1 MSTNLLFRLL
11 PKSLVGRVYALYA
24 FTLLVFVGGSVALF
38 YQYQFVVKLGDAKER
53 AGTLMAVVGPAIAD
67 SAVIGDYD
75 TIRRTLRRAV
85 NHSDFSYAA
94 FIDQAGGE
102 IFETPSQHSSVLPP
116 KWLRD
121 QMAGRLYDIN
131 SSIVVGGRAY
141 GVLRLSFSAEGI
153 AGDLWQQAR
162 IVIGLALASLLGGLL
177 LIRLPLVS
185 WLGELGQVSAYDAA
199 MQTGVPA
206 LKNATSAATVTEF
219 RETFLVLDRAAATLQ
234 AQREQATA
242 TLGAIGD
249 GVITLDA
256 NEKVLLANPVA
267 CAMLAMSAQS
277 LLGQSIRSLCPDIF
291 LDTGP
296 LKPWRDRRS
305 TVHKKNRAAMVIETT
320 LSPIWGLA
328 EQAVGYV
335 LACRDITAKHALD
348 QQLQHELA
356 SRQST
361 LLSLRQI
368 LEGLMPQAGPDTSSA
383 TLNDLDT
390 VSQLISSL
398 VAQLQER
405 NDQLS
410 AIFELSPDGFV
421 SFDSNRQVKYTSPSF
436 ARLTGLPGTLV
447 QGLYESEFMA
457 RLAEQCTAESGWR
470 NFTQLRQLAPV
481 NAKEK
486 AKREFIH
493 IEKPSKRVLEV
504 RLKESQSEAISQVFY
519 LRDVTH
525 ETEVDQLKSEFL
537 STAAHELRTP
547 MANIYGYSELMINR
561 TLPPEQQKEF
571 IQIIYR
577 QTEQMISI
585 INELLDLERIEAR
598 QGKDF
603 LLENADLASVVRAIA
618 NEFNPPQNRPAPLIT
633 APTSCMGV
641 RLDRSKMNQAL
652 SNVLSNAYKYS
663 PSGAPV
669 QIRFL
674 SRINGAGQTQVG
686 VEVQDGGL
694 GMSPE
699 QLSRVSERF
708 YRADASGSIPG
719 TGLGMSIVKE
729 IIEFMGGSLE
739 LFSTFG
745 VGTQATLWLP
755 YAAAA
760 ATAVETAPVHVA
772 PPV

>member
-1 MSTNLLFRLL
+1 MVTDLLFRLL

-38 YQYQFVVKLGDAKER
+38 YQYQFVVKLDDAQER
-53 AGTLMAVVGPAIAD
+53 ASALMAVVGPAVAD

-75 TIRRTLRRAV
+75 TIRRTLKRAV
-85 NHSDFSYAA
+85 NHSDFSFAT
-94 FIDQAGGE
+94 FIDLTGGE
-102 IFETPSQHSSVLPP
+102 IRETPLLHTSVLPP
-116 KWLRD
+116 NWLRN
-121 QMAGRLYDIN
+121 QMAGHLYDIN
-131 SSIVVGGRAY
+131 NPITVGGRDY
-141 GVLRLSFSAEGI
+141 GVLRLRFSAESI

-177 LIRLPLVS
+177 LIRFPLVS
-185 WLGELGQVSAYDAA
+185 WLGGLEQVSAYDAV
-199 MQTGVPA
+199 MRTGVPA
-206 LKNATSAATVTEF
+206 LRNATSAGTVTEL
-219 RETFLVLDRAAATLQ
+219 RETFMVLDRAAATLQ

-256 NEKVLLANPVA
+256 DENVLLANPVA
-267 CAMLAMSAQS
+267 CAMLAMSEQS
-277 LLGQSIRSLCPDIF
+277 LLGRSIRSLCPDIF
-291 LDTGP
+291 LDNAA
-296 LKPWRDRRS
+296 LQPWRDRRT
-305 TVHKKNRAAMVIETT
+305 TVRKKDQPAMVVETT
-320 LSPIWGLA
+320 LSPIWGSA

-335 LACRDITAKHALD
+335 LACRDITARHALD
-348 QQLQHELA
+348 QQLLNELA
-356 SRQST
+356 SRQAT
-361 LLSLRQI
+361 LLSLRQV
-368 LEGLMPQAGPDTSSA
+368 LEGLMPQAHPDTSSA

-390 VSQLISSL
+390 VSKLISSL
-398 VAQLQER
+398 VTQLQER
-405 NDQLS
+405 NEQLS

-421 SFDSNRQVKYTSPSF
+421 SFDSNRCVKYTSPAF
-436 ARLTGLPGTLV
+436 TRLTGLPSGLV
-447 QGLYESEFMA
+447 QGLHESDFMA
-457 RLAEQCTAESGWR
+457 RLAEQCKTESRWQ

-481 NAKEK
+481 NAKDQ
-486 AKREFIH
+486 AKREFID
-493 IEKPSKRVLEV
+493 IEKPVKRVLEM

-547 MANIYGYSELMINR
+547 MANIYGYSELMIHRN
-561 TLPPEQQKEF
+561 LPPEQQKEF

-603 LLENADLASVVRAIA
+603 LLESADLAGVVTSIA

-633 APTSCMGV
+633 APTASMSV
-641 RLDRSKMNQAL
+641 RLDYSKMNQAL

-663 PSGAPV
+663 PGGAPV
-669 QIRFL
+669 HIRFV
-674 SRINGAGQTQVG
+674 SRMNGAAQSQVG
-686 VEVQDGGL
+686 VEVEDSGL

-699 QLSRVSERF
+699 QLLRVSERF
-708 YRADASGSIPG
+708 YRADSSGSIPG

-739 LFSTFG
+739 LSSTFG
-745 VGTQATLWLP
+745 VGTRATLWLP
-755 YAAAA
+755 YVEAAAA
-760 ATAVETAPVHVA
+760 PAPLATPA
-772 PPV
+772 